1 MALVDT
7 FINVAPST
15 YVNRY
20 WGNSWI
26 PCKDCKLEQDEYIE
40 ILVMAHSSSIA
51 SILLVRISR
60 VSIALASIS
69 MIFTGPANIKR
80 YSLVLALSS
89 LWKDSLL
96 VLLPGMTL

>member
-1 MALVDT
+1 MSIDIGAILGSLARIASLNKT
-7 FINVAPST
+7 NTS
-15 YVNRY
+15 
-20 WGNSWI
+20 
-26 PCKDCKLEQDEYIE
+26 Q